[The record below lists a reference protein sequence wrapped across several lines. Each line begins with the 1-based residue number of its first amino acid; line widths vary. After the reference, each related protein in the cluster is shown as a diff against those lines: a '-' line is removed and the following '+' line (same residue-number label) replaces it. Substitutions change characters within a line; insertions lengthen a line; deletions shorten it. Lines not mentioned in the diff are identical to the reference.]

1 MDKNKKKGW
10 ILNLLIVFAA
20 AVMIYGVWNMISL
33 QKQYKDAKEE
43 YQEVQK
49 IAQMEDAKEETKEED
64 AAEENLPEVDLAALK
79 KENPDTVGWLYYPVL
94 GINYPIMQDKDNT
107 YYIKHTF

>member
-10 ILNLLIVFAA
+10 ILNFLIVFAA

-43 YQEVQK
+43 YQEILEKIYLPIQK
-49 IAQMEDAKEETKEED
+49 
-64 AAEENLPEVDLAALK
+64 
-79 KENPDTVGWLYYPVL
+79 
-94 GINYPIMQDKDNT
+94 
-107 YYIKHTF
+107 